1 MKILYLILVFLFP
14 LNALCDDTIYLD
26 SLVDAVAL
34 SESSKKDILI
44 VFTADW
50 CKYCNKFKSE
60 MTGDDILKDKIVCYI
75 DFDTNKDIIK
85 EYRVS
90 TIPDFIVL
98 HNRVEIKR
106 KVGYNNSKEF
116 IKWISKP

>member
-1 MKILYLILVFLFP
+1 MKIVYLILVFLFP
-14 LNALCDDTIYLD
+14 LNAFCDDTIYLD

-34 SESSKKDILI
+34 SQSSKKDILI

-60 MTGDDILKDKIVCYI
+60 MIGNEILKDKIVCYV

-85 EYRVS
+85 EYRVT

-98 HNRVEIKR
+98 HNQVEIKR